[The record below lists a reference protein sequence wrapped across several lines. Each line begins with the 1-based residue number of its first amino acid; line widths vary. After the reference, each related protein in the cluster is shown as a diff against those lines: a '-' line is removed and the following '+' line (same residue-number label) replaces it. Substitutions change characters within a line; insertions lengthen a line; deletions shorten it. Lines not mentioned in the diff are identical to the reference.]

1 MRGLMLLV
9 LFGVVSTAHAS
20 EWRLGLGYATG
31 LSDVTDLYEE
41 DLRATGQ
48 DANVDLKFPVGLTA
62 SYTYD
67 WISGF
72 RFDAGLGPAFS
83 IGGVIDHFEVPLSAT
98 AGYSFAPETD
108 FSPYVRVGAV
118 HHFASGDRYVSATP
132 GLFAAV
138 GIDFAHV
145 TVEIA
150 TDQSELEFDTVACT
164 GGACVPART
173 KLNTYDVIASV
184 FWRFRLSRP

>member
-1 MRGLMLLV
+1 MRGLMILLM
-9 LFGVVSTAHAS
+9 LGLVSTAHAS

-31 LSDVTDLYEE
+31 LSDVTDLYEK
-41 DLRATGQ
+41 DLRATGD
-48 DANVDLKFPVGLTA
+48 DASVDLKFPVGLTA

-67 WISGF
+67 WVSGF
-72 RFDAGLGPAFS
+72 RLDAGLGPAFS
-83 IGGVIDHFEVPLSAT
+83 IGGVIDHFEVPLSVT
-98 AGYSFAPETD
+98 AGYSFAPESD
-108 FSPYVRVGAV
+108 FSPYIRVGAV
-118 HHFASGDRYVSATP
+118 HHFASGDRYVSASP

-150 TDQSELEFDTVACT
+150 TDQSELEFDTLSCAA
-164 GGACVPART
+164 GACVPART

-184 FWRFRLSRP
+184 FWRFRLLRP

>member
-1 MRGLMLLV
+1 MRGFLVMALLA
-9 LFGVVSTAHAS
+9 LSSAAGAS

-31 LSDVTDLYEE
+31 LSDVTDLYEN

-48 DANVDLKFPVGLTA
+48 DANVDLKFPVGLAA

-67 WISGF
+67 WASDF
-72 RFDAGLGPAFS
+72 RIDAGVGPAFS
-83 IGGVIDHFEVPLSAT
+83 IGGVIDHFELPLIVT
-98 AGYSFAPETD
+98 AGYNFAPD
-108 FSPYVRVGAV
+108 SDVSPYVRLGAV
-118 HHFASGDRYVSATP
+118 HHFASGDQYVSSTP

-138 GIDFAHV
+138 GIDFTHI

-150 TDQSELEFDTVACT
+150 TDQSEVEFDTLACT
-164 GGACVPART
+164 GAVCSPART

-184 FWRFRLSRP
+184 YWRFRLF

>member
-1 MRGLMLLV
+1 MRSLLL
-9 LFGVVSTAHAS
+9 LFISCFAVTAHAH

-31 LSDVTDLYEE
+31 LGDVTDLYEE

-48 DANVDLKFPVGLTA
+48 DANVDLKFPVGIAA

-67 WISGF
+67 WPSGW

-83 IGGVIDHFEVPLSAT
+83 IGGVIDHFELPVSAT
-98 AGYSFAPETD
+98 IGYSFAPESD
-108 FSPYVRVGAV
+108 FSPFVRIGAT
-118 HHFASGDRYVSATP
+118 HHITSGDHVKSATP

-145 TVEIA
+145 TVEVA
-150 TDQSELEFDTVACT
+150 TDQSELEFETVSCEAGSCT
-164 GGACVPART
+164 SGRT
-173 KLNTYDVIASV
+173 KLNTYEVIASV
-184 FWRFRLSRP
+184 YWRFRLF